1 MPETPLGTT
10 KNVLQD
16 AQILKKGL
24 LKLLEGL
31 LDSHIIPPSRTI
43 GTIKKAGSLK
53 EVWKHLEIPEN
64 PSKNPTEFCNPSTT
78 QGSMWIVHCGF
89 IE

>member
-1 MPETPLGTT
+1 MLITPNPSGNLKNALWMPETPLGTT

-16 AQILKKGL
+16 ARILKGV
-24 LKLLEGL
+24 LKLLEGP
-31 LDSHIIPPSRTI
+31 LDSHIIPPLRTI

-64 PSKNPTEFCNPSTT
+64 PSFKNP
-78 QGSMWIVHCGF
+78 G
-89 IE
+89 